1 MGTEQSARAA
11 AWLFIAAG
19 ILTFADAYV
28 PNTENATMAA
38 IIGVVAVLVG
48 IAVRFAPWNRWTQS
62 STLYLVAPAF
72 VLIALGNRY
81 GSGSPYVYAMYFIV
95 VFTWVGLSQPRHVS
109 VALAPVA
116 VAFYLLPLWGA
127 GNSYPGAAE
136 SVLVAVPVCVLVGE
150 TVAWAV
156 EGLRIA
162 RHDATHRANL
172 LSTVA
177 KATTSITAL
186 EWDNV
191 PSGVVDAATSLGF
204 ELAALA
210 MFDDTTDTY
219 ELLHPRGIKAD
230 YASRQHPAT
239 HGIPG
244 QVRSQRVTLA
254 SDRSSG
260 NEDFMSAL
268 EESSLQAA
276 IGSPVW
282 VYGHLAAVLV
292 AATRADMR
300 VTTEDVEAFD
310 LLAMH
315 AGRALENA
323 RRFGDERNA
332 KEQMAQVSLRDEL
345 TGVGNR
351 RQAVRTIDEL
361 QPGDAVI
368 IIDLDHFKAI
378 NDRHG
383 HGTGDTVLIQL
394 ADHLR
399 TQVRDPLLVS
409 RYGGDEFL
417 VVLLN
422 TDGEEAVRV
431 AQRLVDTWHARFPM
445 TSISAGVADHL
456 PSRQPASTIA
466 DADTALY
473 AAKRLGRN
481 RVCHYNTIEVLAD
494 EATASLP

>member
-1 MGTEQSARAA
+1 
-11 AWLFIAAG
+11 
-19 ILTFADAYV
+19 V
-28 PNTENATMAA
+28 
-38 IIGVVAVLVG
+38 
-48 IAVRFAPWNRWTQS
+48 
-62 STLYLVAPAF
+62 
-72 VLIALGNRY
+72 
-81 GSGSPYVYAMYFIV
+81 
-95 VFTWVGLSQPRHVS
+95 
-109 VALAPVA
+109 
-116 VAFYLLPLWGA
+116 PLWGA
-127 GNSYPGAAE
+127 GHIYPGAAQ

-156 EGLRIA
+156 DGLRTA
-162 RHDATHRANL
+162 RAEADHRANL

-210 MFDDTTDTY
+210 MFDETSDTY
-219 ELLHPRGIKAD
+219 ELLHPRGLRSE
-230 YASRQHPAT
+230 YASRRHPAT
-239 HGIPG
+239 EGIPG
-244 QVRSQRVTLA
+244 QVRRHRVTLA
-254 SDRSSG
+254 SDRTSG
-260 NEDFMSAL
+260 NEDFMSTL
-268 EESSLQAA
+268 QESGLQAA

-282 VYGHLAAVLV
+282 VHGHLAAVLV
-292 AATRADMR
+292 AATRAEMR
-300 VTTEDVEAFD
+300 VATEDVEAFD

-323 RRFGDERNA
+323 RRFGDERTA
-332 KEQMAQVSLRDEL
+332 KEQLAQVTLRDEL

-351 RQAVRTIDEL
+351 RHAVRTMDEL
-361 QPGDAVI
+361 QPGDAVV

-394 ADHLR
+394 PDHLR
-399 TQVRDPLLVS
+399 THVRDPLLVS

-417 VVLLN
+417 VILLD
-422 TDGEEAVRV
+422 TDRQEAVDV
-431 AQRLVDTWHARFPM
+431 AERLVNSWHARFPM
-445 TSISAGVADHL
+445 TSISAGVAEQL
-456 PSRQPASTIA
+456 AGRQPAATVA

-481 RVCHYNTIEVLAD
+481 RVCHFNALDVLAE
-494 EATASLP
+494 EASTLP

>member
-19 ILTFADAYV
+19 ILTAADAYV
-28 PNTENATMAA
+28 PGTGNAA
-38 IIGVVAVLVG
+38 IAATVGVVSILIG
-48 IAVRFAPWNRWTQS
+48 FAVRLMPWHRWSQS
-62 STLYLVAPAF
+62 STLSLVVPAF

-81 GSGSPYVYAMYFIV
+81 GTGSSYAYATYFIV
-95 VFTWVGLSQPRHVS
+95 VFTWVGLSQPRRVS
-109 VALAPVA
+109 VALAPAA

-136 SVLVAVPVCVLVGE
+136 SVLVAIPVCVLVGE
-150 TVAWAV
+150 TVAWAID
-156 EGLRIA
+156 GLRIA
-162 RHDATHRANL
+162 RRDADHRANL

-191 PSGVVDAATSLGF
+191 PSAVVDAATSLGF

-210 MFDDTTDTY
+210 MFDEVTGSY
-219 ELLHPRGIKAD
+219 ELLHPRGMKGE
-230 YASRQHPAT
+230 YATRRHPET
-239 HGIPG
+239 EGIPG
-244 QVRSQRVTLA
+244 QVRKLRMTLA

-260 NEDFMSAL
+260 NEDFIAML
-268 EESSLQAA
+268 EESGLQAA
-276 IGSPVW
+276 IASPVW

-292 AATRADMR
+292 AATRAEMR
-300 VTTEDVEAFD
+300 INTEDVEAFD

-332 KEQMAQVSLRDEL
+332 KEQLAQVSLRDEL

-351 RQAVRTIDEL
+351 RQAVRTMDEL
-361 QPGDAVI
+361 QPGDSVI

-417 VVLLN
+417 VVLLD
-422 TDGEEAVRV
+422 TYGQEAVNV
-431 AQRLVDTWHARFPM
+431 AERLVDTWHARFPM
-445 TSISAGVADHL
+445 TSISAGVADQL
-456 PSRQPASTIA
+456 PSRHPASTVA

-481 RVCHYNTIEVLAD
+481 RVCHYNTIEELAE
-494 EATASLP
+494 EATARP

>member
-19 ILTFADAYV
+19 VLTFGDAYV
-28 PNTENATMAA
+28 PGTQNATAAA
-38 IIGVVAVLVG
+38 IIGIVSVLVG
-48 IAVRFAPWNRWTQS
+48 ISVRLAPWSRWSPS

-72 VLIALGNRY
+72 LLVAVGNRY
-81 GSGSPYVYAMYFIV
+81 GSGSPYVYATYFIV
-95 VFTWVGLSQPRHVS
+95 VFTWVGLSQPRRMS
-109 VALAPVA
+109 YALAPVA
-116 VAFYLLPLWGA
+116 VAFYLVPLWGA

-136 SVLVAVPVCVLVGE
+136 SVLVAIPVCVLVGE
-150 TVAWAV
+150 TVAWAID
-156 EGLRIA
+156 GLRIA
-162 RHDATHRANL
+162 RRDATHRANL

-210 MFDDTTDTY
+210 MFDEASDTY
-219 ELLHPRGIKAD
+219 ELLHPRGMKSEYTA
-230 YASRQHPAT
+230 RRHPMT
-239 HGIPG
+239 EGIPG
-244 QVRSQRVTLA
+244 QVRKHRVTLA

-260 NEDFMSAL
+260 NEDFMSTL
-268 EESSLQAA
+268 EERGLQAA

-292 AATRADMR
+292 AATRAHMR

-323 RRFGDERNA
+323 RRFGDERTA
-332 KEQMAQVSLRDEL
+332 KEQLVQVSLRDEL

-351 RQAVRTIDEL
+351 RQAVRTMDEL
-361 QPGDAVI
+361 HPGDSVV

-417 VVLLN
+417 VVLVDTN
-422 TDGEEAVRV
+422 GEEAVKV
-431 AQRLVDTWHARFPM
+431 AERLVGTWHARFPM
-445 TSISAGVADHL
+445 TSISAGVADQL
-456 PSRQPASTIA
+456 PSRHPASTIA

-481 RVCHYNTIEVLAD
+481 RVCHFNTID
-494 EATASLP
+494 ELVDDASARP